1 MTTNI
6 DRAALV
12 MAESAARQFNQ
23 DPTVIPYLANRN
35 LPRAEALAAA
45 GLLMPDLP
53 EPVWRPH
60 AEHEFRYRVWP
71 IPFGQ
76 VERTPRPGSLIAITD
91 GEEDITTYTSA
102 QACELAYALL
112 AAAATEEA

>member
-6 DRAALV
+6 D
-12 MAESAARQFNQ
+12 SAAE
-23 DPTVIPYLANRN
+23 VIGRYVHPDF
-35 LPRAEALAAA
+35 AEDAAQALATE
-45 GLLMPDLP
+45 GLLLPDLP

-60 AEHEFRYRVWP
+60 AEYEFRYRVWP

-102 QACELAYALL
+102 QAIEVAAALL
-112 AAAATEEA
+112 SAAAYD